1 MQEAARRP
9 HTPIIIPTL
18 AIWESTLLAAGQ
30 LRAQAP
36 SPPNTT
42 RAIDATVG
50 NQVLQLRYLTDT
62 PLKGVR
68 INLDYGVLLSDSRKF
83 IGSTAWMFDTDLNVL
98 PRLTFQVGPQGY
110 LARLSLDRG
119 RTKGSKSVCLGF
131 SSRASRLV
139 IAYARCAVMAIR

>member
-1 MQEAARRP
+1 
-9 HTPIIIPTL
+9 
-18 AIWESTLLAAGQ
+18 
-30 LRAQAP
+30 
-36 SPPNTT
+36 
-42 RAIDATVG
+42 
-50 NQVLQLRYLTDT
+50 
-62 PLKGVR
+62 VR
-68 INLDYGVLLSDSRKF
+68 INLDYSVLLSDSREF